1 LKVIEKATIEI
12 KQKTMDDLSF
22 SKVEKFVNSK
32 EFEDLV
38 LNYKVT
44 SEILEIYD
52 LGSTLISIDDRKKFY
67 SEIRAEYKEK

>member
-1 LKVIEKATIEI
+1 MAKATIEI

-67 SEIRAEYKEK
+67 SEIKAEYKEK